1 MRKLFITA
9 VAAVFTIGM
18 VSCASI
24 NIERESC
31 DKVCKTAQQACID
44 KLAKDKQGKVSEIK
58 KKACDVA
65 ANKCLDECAKKYGA
79 K

>member
-1 MRKLFITA
+1 MKQLFTTA
-9 VAAVFTIGM
+9 IAAVFAIGM
-18 VSCASI
+18 VSCSSI

-31 DKVCKTAQQACID
+31 DKACKTAQEACIN

-58 KKACDVA
+58 KKACDVT